1 MPLTSMFVDCETVLE
16 RGSMVVMSN
25 RPRRSPKSASVTS
38 PGVRGLLTCGFTLA
52 TLTAATFNTPVAAAD
67 TPNTDICDPS
77 SDYYIGGALCSTPT
91 PAPSSGGSG
100 GGISDA
106 ISGFFDDWGGIL
118 FFGAIAAFVAWV
130 VIAVRRDSA
139 AEKEQR
145 AAATHARGRQ
155 IAEQHHAEQVQR
167 AHAETAAAVPPR
179 EVWDPMNMGAVPPT
193 PEPVIPA
200 PPSTDPADLQ
210 RYNAFD
216 AVTPWE
222 AGTAFAAVVSRDGSL
237 ARATA
242 AWLTAAQEA
251 GLGELDEDGTFTPSA
266 VLTNVRYI
274 DGGDVEFVVQ
284 PGGLHI
290 AETQLDKALRYLVV
304 EARVESASPFVREAA
319 TGRYCSTL
327 TNRVEEKS
335 APAPEAAPVAG
346 PESWEW

>member
-1 MPLTSMFVDCETVLE
+1 
-16 RGSMVVMSN
+16 MSN

>member
-1 MPLTSMFVDCETVLE
+1 MFVDCETVLE

>member
-1 MPLTSMFVDCETVLE
+1 MI
-16 RGSMVVMSN
+16 N
-25 RPRRSPKSASVTS
+25 RPGRSPRSRSVTS
-38 PGVRGLLTCGFTLA
+38 PARVSLLTCGFTLA
-52 TLTAATFNTPVAAAD
+52 TLALVPPNTPVAAAEPVVRCR
-67 TPNTDICDPS
+67 TREGGG
-77 SDYYIGGALCSTPT
+77 DYTCITETPT
-91 PAPSSGGSG
+91 PTTGTTGSGSSESGGLGAWFSEHAG
-100 GGISDA
+100 V
-106 ISGFFDDWGGIL
+106 IL
-118 FFGAIAAFVAWV
+118 FVIAVAAVIAIAA
-130 VIAVRRDSA
+130 AVKSGTSKD
-139 AEKEQR
+139 K
-145 AAATHARGRQ
+145 AAASEADLARGRA
-155 IAEQHHAEQVQR
+155 IAQSAHAAAVQR
-167 AHAETAAAVPPR
+167 AHAEAAAQMPPR

-200 PPSTDPADLQ
+200 PPSTDPTDLQ
-210 RYNAFD
+210 RYNAFG

-222 AGTAFAAVVSRDGSL
+222 AGTAFAAVVNRDGNLS
-237 ARATA
+237 RATA

>member
-1 MPLTSMFVDCETVLE
+1 MALTSVFSDCVTVLE
-16 RGSMVVMSN
+16 RASMGVMIN
-25 RPRRSPKSASVTS
+25 RHSRSPKSPRVTS
-38 PGVRGLLTCGFTLA
+38 PGVRSLLTSGFTFA

-91 PAPSSGGSG
+91 PAPSSGGSS
-100 GGISDA
+100 GGIGDWFSE
-106 ISGFFDDWGGIL
+106 FFDNWGALI
-118 FFGAIAAFVAWV
+118 FFGALAAFIAWV
-130 VIAVRRDSA
+130 VIANVRESA
-139 AEKEQR
+139 ADKENR
-145 AAATHARGRQ
+145 KAAELARGRA
-155 IAEQHHAEQVQR
+155 IAQAHHAEQVRR
-167 AHAETAAAVPPR
+167 AHEEAAAQAPDPSVY
-179 EVWDPMNMGAVPPT
+179 DPMGMGVQR
-193 PEPVIPA
+193 PA
-200 PPSTDPADLQ
+200 PEVPQVPAPSTDPVDLQ
-210 RYNAFD
+210 RYTVFS
-216 AVTPWE
+216 AVTPWIP
-222 AGTAFAAVVSRDGSL
+222 GTAFAAVVSRDGSL

-284 PGGLHI
+284 PAGLHI

>member
-1 MPLTSMFVDCETVLE
+1 MIKRLH
-16 RGSMVVMSN
+16 
-25 RPRRSPKSASVTS
+25 RSPKSASVTS
-38 PGVRGLLTCGFTLA
+38 PARVSLLTCGFILA
-52 TLTAATFNTPVAAAD
+52 TLTAATLNTPGAAAD

-77 SDYYIGGALCSTPT
+77 SDYYIGGALCDDASTT
-91 PAPSSGGSG
+91 TAPSSGTSSGSSIG
-100 GGISDA
+100 DWVSDFA
-106 ISGFFDDWGGIL
+106 NSPAGALL
-118 FFGAIAAFVAWV
+118 FFGGIAAVITWV

-155 IAEQHHAEQVQR
+155 IAERWHAEQVQR
-167 AHAETAAAVPPR
+167 AHAEAAAAVPPR

-222 AGTAFAAVVSRDGSL
+222 AGTAFAAVVSRDGNL

-242 AWLTAAQEA
+242 AWLTAAQAA
-251 GLGELDEDGTFTPSA
+251 GLGEVDEAGTFTPSA

-274 DGGDVEFVVQ
+274 DGGDVELVVQ
-284 PGGLHI
+284 PAGLHV
-290 AETQLDKALRYLVV
+290 AEKQLDKVLPYLVV

-319 TGRYCSTL
+319 TGRYVTAL
-327 TNRVEEKS
+327 TNRVETEQ
-335 APAPEAAPVAG
+335 APAPAA
-346 PESWEW
+346 ESSIDIWKW